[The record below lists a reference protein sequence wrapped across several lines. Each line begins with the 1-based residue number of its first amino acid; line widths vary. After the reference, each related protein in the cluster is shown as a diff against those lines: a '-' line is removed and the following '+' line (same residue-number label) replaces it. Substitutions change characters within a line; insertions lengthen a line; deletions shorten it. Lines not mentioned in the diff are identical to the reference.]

1 MTHATL
7 DTRDGHARTVPA
19 ETRKRALAD
28 RHFPVGLVIA
38 ASAAVHVVA
47 AALTYR
53 TMVRELYTL
62 FDATPRLLVL
72 EHGLTRLTAASIFL
86 PPVVPTALVM
96 LVALW
101 LGRAGRA
108 AGATRWLALALVP
121 LAIDSAIRA
130 IGVSLAAA
138 PTNIG
143 ELLDLPSRFSIG
155 PRMLL
160 DLAGIQPGAATGYW
174 AVVCTIAA
182 AISAWC
188 VARAVLVAEAA
199 AREGRGRRRRHGP
212 DAIESL
218 QVGVAVTGVW
228 IAIAFAGEIALPFA
242 TQLFL
247 RVFG

>member
-7 DTRDGHARTVPA
+7 ETRDGHAPTVTP
-19 ETRKRALAD
+19 ETRRRALAD
-28 RHFPVGLVIA
+28 RPFP
-38 ASAAVHVVA
+38 ASIVVA
-47 AALTYR
+47 ASIAVHLLAAALIYR
-53 TMVRELYTL
+53 TMIRELYSL

-72 EHGLTRLTAASIFL
+72 EHGLTRLTAASVFL
-86 PPVVPTALVM
+86 PPVVPTALVV

-101 LGRAGRA
+101 LGRAGRT

-130 IGVSLAAA
+130 VGVSLAAA
-138 PTNIG
+138 PSNIG

-155 PRMLL
+155 PRLLL

-174 AVVCTIAA
+174 AVVCTVAA
-182 AISAWC
+182 AISALC
-188 VARAVLVAEAA
+188 VGRAVLVAEGAE
-199 AREGRGRRRRHGP
+199 RERRGRRRRRGH

-228 IAIAFAGEIALPFA
+228 IAIAFAGEVALPFA

-247 RVFG
+247 RLFG

>member
-7 DTRDGHARTVPA
+7 ETRDGHVPA
-19 ETRKRALAD
+19 VTPETRKRALVD
-28 RHFPVGLVIA
+28 RPFPVGVVVS
-38 ASAAVHVVA
+38 ASIAVHVLA
-47 AALTYR
+47 AALIYR
-53 TMVRELYTL
+53 TLIRELYSL

-72 EHGLTRLTAASIFL
+72 EHGLTRLTFASIFL
-86 PPVVPTALVM
+86 PPVVPTVLVV
-96 LVALW
+96 LVASW
-101 LGRAGRA
+101 LGRAART
-108 AGATRWLALALVP
+108 AGVTRWLALALIP

-138 PTNIG
+138 PSNIG

-155 PRMLL
+155 PRLLL
-160 DLAGIQPGAATGYW
+160 DLAGIQPGATTGYW
-174 AVVCTIAA
+174 AVVCTVAA

-188 VARAVLVAEAA
+188 VGRAVLVAEEE
-199 AREGRGRRRRHGP
+199 ARGERGRRRRRGR

-228 IAIAFAGEIALPFA
+228 IAIAFAGEVALPFA

-247 RVFG
+247 RLFG

>member
-7 DTRDGHARTVPA
+7 DPRDGHLATTSP
-19 ETRKRALAD
+19 ELRKRALAD
-28 RHFPVGLVIA
+28 RRFPVGI
-38 ASAAVHVVA
+38 VVA
-47 AALTYR
+47 ASIAVHLLAAALIYR
-53 TMVRELYTL
+53 TMVGELYSL
-62 FDATPRLLVL
+62 FDATPRLIVL

-86 PPVVPTALVM
+86 PPVVPVVLVV

-101 LGRAGRA
+101 LGRAGRT

-130 IGVSLAAA
+130 VGVSLAAA
-138 PTNIG
+138 PANIG

-174 AVVCTIAA
+174 AVVCTVAA

-188 VARAVLVAEAA
+188 VGRAVLVAEEA
-199 AREGRGRRRRHGP
+199 ARDGRARRRRRGR
-212 DAIESL
+212 DAFDSL

-228 IAIAFAGEIALPFA
+228 VAIAFAGEIALPFV

-247 RVFG
+247 KLFG

>member
-7 DTRDGHARTVPA
+7 DPRDGNVTTASP
-19 ETRKRALAD
+19 ETRRRAMAG
-28 RHFPVGLVIA
+28 RAFPVGFVVA
-38 ASAAVHVVA
+38 GSGAVHVLA
-47 AALTYR
+47 AALIYR
-53 TMVRELYTL
+53 AMVRELYAL

-72 EHGLTRLTAASIFL
+72 EHGLVRLTAASIFL
-86 PPVVPTALVM
+86 PPVVPTVLVV
-96 LVALW
+96 LVAVW
-101 LGRAGRA
+101 LGRAGRT

-121 LAIDSAIRA
+121 LAIDSSIRA

-138 PTNIG
+138 PANIG

-174 AVVCTIAA
+174 AVVCTVAA

-188 VARAVLVAEAA
+188 VGRAVLVAEDA
-199 AREGRGRRRRHGP
+199 ARGERGRRRRRGH
-212 DAIESL
+212 DAIELL
-218 QVGVAVTGVW
+218 QVAVAITGVW
-228 IAIAFAGEIALPFA
+228 IAIAFAGQVALPFA

-247 RVFG
+247 RLFG